1 MSLMLLIPLIPI
13 AALVTQNM
21 IILNNI
27 MVRKAGLMESDL
39 SVLKSDEQV
48 DLCGIWMFRYLT
60 SYSYS

>member
-13 AALVTQNM
+13 VALVTQNM

-27 MVRKAGLMESDL
+27 MVRKADLMASDL

-48 DLCGIWMFRYLT
+48 YEYIDI
-60 SYSYS
+60 